1 MITSLFTAYLRQQK
15 QLGVDDYIL
24 DRDLVDLLSLKQK
37 NISKQKA
44 DFSII
49 KTNQQ
54 NTAMAIKEA
63 IQKTVSQKKAESSS
77 VHARLSSLRPV
88 NAVIPLN
95 PVEKSATEQSVLKPS
110 KREELKQLYT
120 KSCNAC
126 HLAYSRKRWVFGAGN
141 AEAMV
146 MVIGEAPG
154 AEEDEQG
161 LPFVGAA
168 GQLLTNMLAAIK
180 LDRNKDIFI
189 TNVLKCR
196 PPANRSPESTEIQ
209 LCAPLLYRQI
219 EIIKPR
225 AILLLGWIAAH
236 AVLSVS
242 ESIAILRSK
251 VHDYKGIPAMVIY
264 HPAAL
269 LRNAQYKRPAWED
282 LQKFQALLENLGVY
296 GLSK

>member
-1 MITSLFTAYLRQQK
+1 MITRLFTAYLRQQK

-24 DRDLVDLLSLKQK
+24 DKDLIDLLSLKRI
-37 NISKQKA
+37 NIPKQTAASSKLT
-44 DFSII
+44 
-49 KTNQQ
+49 TNQRAAA
-54 NTAMAIKEA
+54 TVVKEA
-63 IQKTVSQKKAESSS
+63 VQRAVSQKKTESSS
-77 VHARLSSLRPV
+77 VHARLASLRPL
-88 NAVIPLN
+88 NTIIPST
-95 PVEKSATEQSVLKPS
+95 PVEKIEQPDLEQSQ
-110 KREELKQLYT
+110 REALKQLYIDG
-120 KSCNAC
+120 CNAC
-126 HLAYSRKRWVFGAGN
+126 HLASSRKRWVFGAGN

-168 GQLLTNMLAAIK
+168 GQLLTNMLAAIN

-209 LCAPLLYRQI
+209 LCTPLLCRQI

-225 AILLLGWIAAH
+225 AILLLGRIAAH
-236 AVLSVS
+236 AVLGIS
-242 ESIAILRSK
+242 ESIANLRSK
-251 VHDYKGIPAMVIY
+251 VHDYNGIPAMVIY

-296 GLSK
+296 GLPK

>member
-1 MITSLFTAYLRQQK
+1 MITRLFTAYLRQQK

-24 DRDLVDLLSLKQK
+24 NKDLINLLSLKRVNTTEQTTA
-37 NISKQKA
+37 SL
-44 DFSII
+44 DS

-54 NTAMAIKEA
+54 AAATAIKEA
-63 IQKTVSQKKAESSS
+63 VKNVVSQKKAESSS
-77 VHARLSSLRPV
+77 VHTRLASLRPL
-88 NAVIPLN
+88 NTIIPSAQVGSKTVEP
-95 PVEKSATEQSVLKPS
+95 PVLEQS
-110 KREELKQLYT
+110 KREALKQLYING
-120 KSCNAC
+120 CNAC
-126 HLAYSRKRWVFGAGN
+126 HLASSRNRWVFGAGN
-141 AEAMV
+141 AEAIV

-168 GQLLTNMLAAIK
+168 GQLLTNMLAAIN
-180 LDRNKDIFI
+180 LNRNKDIFI

-196 PPANRSPESTEIQ
+196 PPANRSPESAEIQ
-209 LCAPLLYRQI
+209 LCTPLLCRQI

-225 AILLLGWIAAH
+225 AILLLGRIAAH
-236 AVLSVS
+236 AVLGIS
-242 ESIAILRSK
+242 ESIAKLRSK
-251 VHDYKGIPAMVIY
+251 VHDYNGIPAMVIY

-296 GLSK
+296 GLPK